1 MRRRRAQE
9 EAPPVAVVHRAAALL
24 LDYPGEELL
33 EHLPVLRAA
42 LAGFP
47 EELAAPL
54 LRLAEHL
61 AAGPLGELQA
71 DYVETF
77 DTRRRCALHL
87 TYYAHGETRRRGP
100 ALVAVQETYR
110 AAGFEVEGEL
120 PDHLCVLLEFAAREP
135 AVGRALLLE
144 HRAGLEILRLALLD
158 RGSPWADALVAV
170 CATLPPLAGDDRQ
183 AVARLAAQGPPDE
196 QVGLEPYAPVTAPP
210 PGGPVPVRLI
220 TRPEGALR

>member
-1 MRRRRAQE
+1 M
-9 EAPPVAVVHRAAALL
+9 AVVHRAAALL

-33 EHLPVLRAA
+33 ETLPILTAA
-42 LAGFP
+42 LAGLP
-47 EELAAPL
+47 EETAVPLA
-54 LRLAEHL
+54 RLAEHL
-61 AAGPLGELQA
+61 GATPLGELQA
-71 DYVETF
+71 EYVDTF

-100 ALVAVQETYR
+100 ALVKVKDVYR
-110 AAGFEVEGEL
+110 AAGFEVEEEL

-135 AVGRALLLE
+135 AAGRALLLE

-158 RGSPWADALVAV
+158 RRSPWADALVAV
-170 CATLPPLAGDDRQ
+170 SATLPPLAGEDRQ
-183 AVARLAAQGPPDE
+183 AVALLAAQGPPDE

-220 TRPEGALR
+220 TRREEALR

>member
-1 MRRRRAQE
+1 MSRRRRE
-9 EAPPVAVVHRAAALL
+9 DDPTPVAVAHRAAALL
-24 LDYPGEELL
+24 LDYPAEDLL
-33 EHLPVLRAA
+33 ETLPILRAA
-42 LAGFP
+42 LAGLP
-47 EELAAPL
+47 EETAAPL
-54 LRLAEHL
+54 GRLADHL
-61 AAGPLGELQA
+61 GATPLGALQA
-71 DYVETF
+71 DYVDTF

-100 ALVAVQETYR
+100 ALVKVKDVYR
-110 AAGFEVEGEL
+110 AAGFEVEDEL

-135 AVGRALLLE
+135 GAGRELLLE

-170 CATLPPLAGDDRQ
+170 SATLPPLAGDDRQ
-183 AVARLAAQGPPDE
+183 AVALLAAQGPPDE
-196 QVGLEPYAPVTAPP
+196 QVGLEPYAQVTAPP

>member
-1 MRRRRAQE
+1 MRRTRHPVPDP
-9 EAPPVAVVHRAAALL
+9 APVVHRAAALL
-24 LDYPGEELL
+24 LDYPTPDLL
-33 EHLPVLRAA
+33 EMLPTVRAA
-42 LAGFP
+42 LAGLPP
-47 EELAAPL
+47 EVAEPL
-54 LRLAEHL
+54 TRLADHL
-61 AAGPLGELQA
+61 VATSLGEAQA
-71 DYVETF
+71 DYVDTF

-100 ALVAVQETYR
+100 ALVQVKEVYR
-110 AAGFEVEGEL
+110 QAGYEVDEEL

-135 AVGRALLLE
+135 AAGRALLLE

-170 CATLPPLAGDDRQ
+170 SATLPALAGDDRQ

-196 QVGLEPYAPVTAPP
+196 QVGLEPYAQVAPP